1 VPGII
6 GYAGRSNLQNGQE
19 FLEKMAHAL
28 DSGSRYKADL
38 YTEGELGL
46 GRIGLGFVNPE
57 PQPIWNEGQS
67 LCIVM
72 EGELFDYGDQ
82 KQDLIARGHQ
92 FRHGND
98 AEFILHLFEEFGED
112 FAIKLNGA
120 FVAAIWDKTKKKL
133 IIANDRLGLYPLYY
147 SSHTGGV
154 LFASGVRS
162 LLVDPLLP
170 RDIDPTAI
178 AQFLT
183 FDHVLDDRTYL
194 DAVRLLPQASLLVY
208 QDRHFTIKRYW
219 NIQYPDIYPLR
230 SEFDYIDEFLALMRQ
245 AVARHSP
252 KGIPAGILLSGGL
265 DSRLLLAYLVGEH
278 EDIHSF
284 TWGIPNCDDARFAG
298 QLAKRAGSK
307 HHFFELKPDWL
318 LGKANEAV
326 RITDGM
332 GNIINLHALATLDE
346 EAQLA
351 KVIYKG
357 FLGDAM
363 FGFGLRHQFWAK
375 YDGATRP
382 KAHFQVHTDQGVI
395 TFTPREQ
402 DEYFTDA
409 FKSQVK
415 NTVAETYIAGMD
427 DSRSDILA
435 NQRLYF
441 DYRQRVPR
449 MTIKGV
455 EVARSQAMVRLPF
468 CDNDLVEFSINVPPG
483 LLYERRLMI
492 DAFIREFPKLAQ
504 IPVAATGFPLM
515 HCSKD
520 VLARAQHLV
529 KWHLQ
534 STRFKDLAG
543 PLRRP
548 YKDYDRWFRS
558 DLRGWVEE
566 TLLNPTALQRGYL
579 KPECIRLVV
588 ENHMAG
594 KNLSGKL
601 GALLSIELW
610 HRQFID

>member
-1 VPGII
+1 MPGIV
-6 GYAGRSNLQNGQE
+6 GFAGTSDFEDGAKFINE
-19 FLEKMAHAL
+19 MAKAL
-28 DSGSRYKADL
+28 DSGDHLQLDSFN
-38 YTEGELGL
+38 EPGIGL
-46 GRIGLGFVNPE
+46 GRVSLGISNPE
-57 PQPIWNEGQS
+57 PQPLWNEDNS
-67 LCIVM
+67 LCIIL

-82 KQDLIARGHQ
+82 KKNLIDRGHQ

-98 AEFILHLFEEFGED
+98 AEFILHLYEEYSED
-112 FAIKLNGA
+112 FAVMLNGA
-120 FVAAIWDKTKKKL
+120 FVAAIWDKTKNKL
-133 IIANDRLGLYPLYY
+133 IVANDRLGLYPLYY
-147 SSHTGGV
+147 SSHNGAL
-154 LFASGVRS
+154 LFSSGVRS
-162 LLVDPLLP
+162 LLVDPTLP

-183 FDHVLDDRTYL
+183 FDHVLDDRTFL
-194 DAVRLLPQASLLVY
+194 EAVRLLPQASLLVY
-208 QDRHFTIKRYW
+208 QDGHFSIKRYW
-219 NIQYPDIYPLR
+219 DIQYPHIYPLR
-230 SEFDYIDEFLALMRQ
+230 SEFDYMDEFLALMRQ
-245 AVARHSP
+245 AVSRQSP
-252 KGIPAGILLSGGL
+252 RGIHAGILLSGGL

-278 EDIHSF
+278 ETIHSF
-284 TWGIPNCDDARFAG
+284 TWGIPNCDDARFAA
-298 QLAKRAGSK
+298 QLAKRAGSQ

-332 GNIINLHALATLDE
+332 GNIINMHALATLDE

-375 YDGATRP
+375 YDEATRP

-409 FKSQVK
+409 FKSRVK
-415 NTVAETYIAGMD
+415 NSVAESYIAGMD
-427 DSRSDILA
+427 DSRSDLLA

-455 EVARSQAMVRLPF
+455 EVVRSQAMVRLPF
-468 CDNDLVEFSINVPPG
+468 CDNDLVEFSIKAPPG
-483 LLYERRLMI
+483 LLYQRRLMI

-515 HCSKD
+515 HCSRD
-520 VLARAQHLV
+520 VLARAQHLL

-548 YKDYDRWFRS
+548 YKDYDRWFRTY
-558 DLRGWVEE
+558 LRGWVEE

-594 KNLSGKL
+594 ENLSGKL

>member
-1 VPGII
+1 MPGLI
-6 GYAGRSNLQNGQE
+6 GFAGRSRIQSGQE
-19 FLEKMAHAL
+19 FLNKMAHAL
-28 DSGSRYKADL
+28 DSTGRYKTDL
-38 YTEGELGL
+38 FTEGEVGL

-57 PQPIWNEGQS
+57 PQPVWNEGQS

-82 KQDLIARGHQ
+82 KKNLIDRGHQ
-92 FRHGND
+92 FRYDND
-98 AEFILHLFEEFGED
+98 AEFVLHLYEEYGED
-112 FAIKLNGA
+112 FVLKLNGA
-120 FVAAIWDKTKKKL
+120 FAVAIWDRTHNKL
-133 IIANDRLGLYPLYY
+133 IVANDRLGLYPLYY
-147 SSHTGGV
+147 SSHNGTL
-154 LFASGVRS
+154 LFSSGVRS
-162 LLVDPLLP
+162 LLVDPTLP

-183 FDHVLDDRTYL
+183 FDHVLDDRTFL
-194 DAVRLLPQASLLVY
+194 EAVRLLPQASLLVY
-208 QDRHFTIKRYW
+208 QDGNFSIKRYW
-219 NIQYPDIYPLR
+219 DIQYPDIYPLR
-230 SEFDYIDEFLALMRQ
+230 SEFDYMDEFLALMRQ
-245 AVARHSP
+245 AVSRQSP
-252 KGIPAGILLSGGL
+252 RGIPAGILLSGGL

-278 EDIHSF
+278 EAIHSF
-284 TWGIPNCDDARFAG
+284 TWGIPNCDDARFAA
-298 QLAKRAGSK
+298 QLAKRAGSR

-318 LGKANEAV
+318 LDKANEAV

-332 GNIINLHALATLDE
+332 GNIINMHALATLDE
-346 EAQLA
+346 EAQFA
-351 KVIYKG
+351 QVIYKG

-375 YDGATRP
+375 YDEATRP

-402 DEYFTDA
+402 DEYFTDV
-409 FKSQVK
+409 FKSRVK
-415 NTVAETYIAGMD
+415 NSVAESYIAGMD
-427 DSRSDILA
+427 DSRSEILA

-455 EVARSQAMVRLPF
+455 EVVRSQAMVRLPF
-468 CDNDLVEFSINVPPG
+468 CDNDLVEFSIKAPPG
-483 LLYERRLMI
+483 LLYQRRLMI

-504 IPVAATGFPLM
+504 IPVASTGFPLM
-515 HCSKD
+515 HCSRD

-594 KNLSGKL
+594 QNLSGKL

>member
-1 VPGII
+1 VPGLI
-6 GYAGRSNLQNGQE
+6 GYAGRSSLQNDQE
-19 FLEKMAHAL
+19 FLKKMAHAL

-38 YTEGELGL
+38 YTEGEMGL
-46 GRIGLGFVNPE
+46 GRISLGFVNPE

-67 LCIVM
+67 LCIMM

-82 KQDLIARGHQ
+82 KQNLIDRGHQ
-92 FRHGND
+92 FRIGND
-98 AEFILHLFEEFGED
+98 AEFVLHLYEEYGED
-112 FAIKLNGA
+112 FAVMLNGA
-120 FVAAIWDKTKKKL
+120 FVAAIWDKTKRKL

-147 SSHTGGV
+147 SSHNGAV

-162 LLVDPLLP
+162 ILVDPTLP

-183 FDHVLDDRTYL
+183 FDHVLDDRTFL
-194 DAVRLLPQASLLVY
+194 EAVRLLPQASLLIY
-208 QDRHFTIKRYW
+208 QDGHFSIKRYW
-219 NIQYPDIYPLR
+219 DIQYPDIYPLR
-230 SEFDYIDEFLALMRQ
+230 SEFDYMDEFLALMRQ
-245 AVARHSP
+245 AVARQSP
-252 KGIPAGILLSGGL
+252 KGIPVGLLLSGGL

-278 EDIHSF
+278 EAIHSF
-284 TWGIPNCDDARFAG
+284 TWGIPNCDDARFAA
-298 QLAKRAGSK
+298 QLAKRAGSQ

-332 GNIINLHALATLDE
+332 GNIINMHALATLDE
-346 EAQLA
+346 EAQFA

-375 YDGATRP
+375 YDEATRP

-409 FKSQVK
+409 FKSRVK
-415 NTVAETYIAGMD
+415 NSVAESYIAGMD
-427 DSRSDILA
+427 DSRSELLA
-435 NQRLYF
+435 SQRLYF

-455 EVARSQAMVRLPF
+455 EVVRSQAIVRLPF
-468 CDNDLVEFSINVPPG
+468 CDNDLVDFSIKAPPG

-515 HCSKD
+515 HCSRD
-520 VLARAQHLV
+520 VLARAQHLI

-588 ENHMAG
+588 GNHMAG
-594 KNLSGKL
+594 QNLSGKL

>member
-1 VPGII
+1 MPGIV
-6 GYAGRSNLQNGQE
+6 GFAGKSDFVDGAKFIN
-19 FLEKMAHAL
+19 KMAKAL
-28 DSGSRYKADL
+28 DPGDGFQL
-38 YTEGELGL
+38 DTFNEPGIGL
-46 GRIGLGFVNPE
+46 GRVSLGISNRE
-57 PQPIWNEGQS
+57 PQPIWNEDNS
-67 LCIVM
+67 LCIIL
-72 EGELFDYGDQ
+72 EGELFDYEDQ
-82 KQDLIARGHQ
+82 KQNLIDRGHQ
-92 FRHGND
+92 FRIGND
-98 AEFILHLFEEFGED
+98 AEFVLHLYEEYGED
-112 FAIKLNGA
+112 FAVMLNGA
-120 FVAAIWDKTKKKL
+120 FVAAIWDKTKRKL

-147 SSHTGGV
+147 SYHNGAV

-162 LLVDPLLP
+162 ILVDPTLP

-178 AQFLT
+178 AQSLT
-183 FDHVLDDRTYL
+183 FDHVLDDRTFL
-194 DAVRLLPQASLLVY
+194 EAVRLLPQASLLIY
-208 QDRHFTIKRYW
+208 QDGHFSIKRYW
-219 NIQYPDIYPLR
+219 DIQYPDIYPLR
-230 SEFDYIDEFLALMRQ
+230 SEFDYMDEFLALMRQ
-245 AVARHSP
+245 AVARQSP
-252 KGIPAGILLSGGL
+252 KGIPVGLLLSGGL

-278 EDIHSF
+278 EAIHSF
-284 TWGIPNCDDARFAG
+284 TWGIPNCDDARFAA
-298 QLAKRAGSK
+298 QLAKRAGSQ
-307 HHFFELKPDWL
+307 HHFFELKPDWI

-332 GNIINLHALATLDE
+332 GNIINMHALATLDE
-346 EAQLA
+346 EAQFA

-375 YDGATRP
+375 YDEATRP

-395 TFTPREQ
+395 TFTPGEQ

-409 FKSQVK
+409 FKSRVK
-415 NTVAETYIAGMD
+415 NSVAESYIAGMD
-427 DSRSDILA
+427 DSRSEILA

-455 EVARSQAMVRLPF
+455 EVVRSQAMVRLPF
-468 CDNDLVEFSINVPPG
+468 CDNDLVEFSIKAPPG

-515 HCSKD
+515 HCSRD

-548 YKDYDRWFRS
+548 YKDYDRWFRTY
-558 DLRGWVEE
+558 LRGWVEE

-594 KNLSGKL
+594 ENLSGKL

>member
-1 VPGII
+1 MPGIVGFASKLDI
-6 GYAGRSNLQNGQE
+6 LDGAKFINN
-19 FLEKMAHAL
+19 MAKAL
-28 DSGSRYKADL
+28 DPGDGFQLDTLNES
-38 YTEGELGL
+38 EIGL
-46 GRIGLGFVNPE
+46 GRVSLGISNPE
-57 PQPIWNEGQS
+57 PQPVWNEDNS
-67 LCIVM
+67 LCIIM

-82 KQDLIARGHQ
+82 KQDLIDRGHQ
-92 FRHGND
+92 FRHDND
-98 AEFILHLFEEFGED
+98 AEFILHLHEEYGED
-112 FAIKLNGA
+112 FAGKLNGA
-120 FVAAIWDKTKKKL
+120 FVAAIWDRTNKKL

-147 SSHTGGV
+147 SYHNGTL

-162 LLVDPLLP
+162 LLEDPTLS
-170 RDIDPTAI
+170 RDLDPTAI

-183 FDHVLDDRTYL
+183 FDHVLDDRTFL
-194 DAVRLLPQASLLVY
+194 EAVRLLPQASLLVY
-208 QDRHFTIKRYW
+208 QDGNFSIKRYW
-219 NIQYPDIYPLR
+219 DIQYPDIYPLR
-230 SEFDYIDEFLALMRQ
+230 SEFDYMDEFLALMRQ
-245 AVARHSP
+245 AVARQSP
-252 KGIPAGILLSGGL
+252 RGIHAGILLSGGL

-278 EDIHSF
+278 ETIHSF
-284 TWGIPNCDDARFAG
+284 TWGIPNCDDARFAA
-298 QLAKRAGSK
+298 QLAKRAGSQ

-332 GNIINLHALATLDE
+332 GNIINMHALATLDE

-375 YDGATRP
+375 YDEATRP

-409 FKSQVK
+409 FKSRVK
-415 NTVAETYIAGMD
+415 NSVAESYIAGMD
-427 DSRSDILA
+427 DSRSDLLA

-455 EVARSQAMVRLPF
+455 EVVRSQAMVRLPF
-468 CDNDLVEFSINVPPG
+468 CDNDLVEFSIKAPPG
-483 LLYERRLMI
+483 LLYQRRLMI

-515 HCSKD
+515 HCSRD
-520 VLARAQHLV
+520 VLARAQHLL

-534 STRFKDLAG
+534 STRFKNLAG

-548 YKDYDRWFRS
+548 YKDYDRWFRTY
-558 DLRGWVEE
+558 LRGWVEE

-594 KNLSGKL
+594 ENLSGKL